1 MKSHFQDY
9 MLYNDLSDREILFH
23 NKAKTMLADVKARNT
38 IWDNALTETK
48 KKRASQAETT
58 ATAKT
63 LMEVT
68 KEKVDTLYQARV
80 SAKNGWIAQNKIEA
94 TTFDSISTK
103 RKEFLSNHST
113 FKDQIKHVYN
123 HPVWK
128 TFKEKAVADQGSGL
142 A

>member
-1 MKSHFQDY
+1 
-9 MLYNDLSDREILFH
+9 
-23 NKAKTMLADVKARNT
+23 MLADVKLRNN
-38 IWDNALTETK
+38 IWNDALTETK

-58 ATAKT
+58 AAAKT
-63 LMEVT
+63 LMDET
-68 KEKVDTLYQARV
+68 QERVDTLYQARV
-80 SAKNGWIAQNKIEA
+80 SAKNSWLEQNKIEGA
-94 TTFDSISTK
+94 TFDTISTK

-128 TFKEKAVADQGSGL
+128 TFKEKAVADQGSAL